1 VIVRGI
7 RDLIAMS
14 PPFIITEEE
23 LDQLFTGVRRTLER
37 LWD

>member
-1 VIVRGI
+1 MKG
-7 RDLIAMS
+7 DLAADAL
-14 PPFIITEEE
+14 PQEE